1 MRSIWQDL
9 RFGVR
14 MLGRSRGLT
23 SIALLALAL
32 GIGANTA
39 IFSIVNAVL
48 VRPLPYPEPER
59 LVWFWEV
66 QPNLPRAPF
75 SAGDFLDFQAQNQS
89 FEQLAG
95 IHRVSFTMT
104 GRRAA
109 ERLPGMVVTPNFF
122 SALGVQPIIGRNFL
136 PSEGVFGTPRVALL
150 TYGFWQAHFGGEPD
164 VTSQSMVLDGR
175 PVSIVGVLPANFQY
189 PNSRDVE
196 VWVNP
201 VNTVPEVFSAGAD
214 WERELSTNHET
225 HYLNLI
231 ARLKP
236 GVTVQQ
242 AEADVNGIFATLHQK
257 YPATTGHSAK
267 IAPLRELSTGQ
278 VRQPLLVLLAVVGL
292 VLLIA
297 CANIAN
303 LLLARAVGRLR
314 EIAIR
319 SALGAGRLRI
329 IRQLLTESV
338 LLALCGGALGLA
350 LAWGLVRVLVAAS
363 PQELPRVQEV
373 SVDMSVLA
381 FTFGVSLLTGL
392 LFGMGPALAA
402 TRQRL
407 SGFLKEGGRSAT
419 TGRAHNRLRSALV
432 ISEVALS
439 LVLLVGAGLLIRS
452 FGRLLEVKPGFNGDG
467 VVTMWMNF
475 TGERYADKA
484 RSTQLLEQLL
494 PRVAA
499 LPGVEGVAVSN
510 DLPLEGDDTTTGVGN
525 ADGHAPFERGH
536 QPIIGVHGV
545 NPGYFRAMRI
555 ALLRGRELSASDTA
569 SSTPVVVINQK
580 LAQDFWPGQDPIGKH
595 LTIMGDKPSEVVGVV
610 ENVLQNGLA
619 EPVTAE
625 TYVAFSQNPWW
636 PYVSLAV
643 RAKNDPTSVY
653 SAVRSLVS
661 DIDPELPLH
670 DMRPMSKVVA
680 ETMASQKLTLWLVGG
695 FAGLALVLAFVGIYG
710 VMSYSVTE
718 RLHEI
723 GVRVALGAQGRD
735 VLRLVVG
742 HGMRVAALGLLI
754 GVVGA
759 LLATRAM
766 TGLLFGVR
774 PSDPVTYVVI
784 AAVLGLAA
792 LAACYLPAR
801 RATAVD
807 PLLAL
812 RHE

>member
-1 MRSIWQDL
+1 MRSLWQDL

-23 SIALLALAL
+23 TISLLALAL

-48 VRPLPYPEPER
+48 VRPLPYPEPDR

-89 FEQLAG
+89 FEQLAAM
-95 IHRVSFTMT
+95 HRVSFTMT
-104 GRRAA
+104 GRGAA

-122 SALGVQPIIGRNFL
+122 TALGVQPILGRNFL
-136 PSEGVFGTPRVALL
+136 PGEGAFGASRVALL
-150 TYGFWQAHFGGEPD
+150 TYGLWQAHFGGGRD
-164 VTSQSMVLDGR
+164 VTSQTMVLDGR
-175 PVSIVGVLPANFQY
+175 PVAIVGVLPANFQY

-201 VNTVPEVFSAGAD
+201 VNTVPEVFSASAD
-214 WERELSTNHET
+214 WERKLSTNHET

-231 ARLKP
+231 GRLKP
-236 GVTVQQ
+236 GVTAQQ
-242 AEADVNGIFATLHQK
+242 AESDVNGIFATLHQK

-278 VRQPLLVLLAVVGL
+278 VRQTLLVLLAVVGV

-329 IRQLLTESV
+329 VRQLLTESV
-338 LLALCGGALGLA
+338 LLALCGGTLGLG
-350 LAWGLVRVLVAAS
+350 LAWGLVRLLVAAS
-363 PQELPRVQEV
+363 PQELPRVQEI
-373 SVDMSVLA
+373 SVDLSVLT

-402 TRQRL
+402 TRQQL
-407 SGFLKEGGRSAT
+407 GGFLKEGGRGAT

-432 ISEVALS
+432 IGEVALS

-475 TGERYADKA
+475 TGERYTDKTG
-484 RSTQLLEQLL
+484 STRLLEQLL

-510 DLPLEGDDTTTGVGN
+510 DLPLEGDDTTTGVSN
-525 ADGHAPFERGH
+525 ADGHVPFERGH

-545 NPGYFRAMRI
+545 NAGYFRAMGI
-555 ALLRGRELSASDTA
+555 PLLRGRELSASDTA
-569 SSTPVVVINQK
+569 SSTLVVVINQK
-580 LAQDFWPGQDPIGKH
+580 LAEDFWPGQDAIGKH
-595 LTIMGDKPSEVVGVV
+595 LDVMGDNLLEVVGVV
-610 ENVLQNGLA
+610 GNVLHNGLA
-619 EPVTAE
+619 EPVRAE

-643 RAKNDPTSVY
+643 RVKGDTTSAY

-661 DIDPELPLH
+661 EIDPELPVH
-670 DMRPMSKVVA
+670 DMRPMSGVVA
-680 ETMASQKLTLWLVGG
+680 ETMASQRLTLWLVGG
-695 FAGLALVLAFVGIYG
+695 FAWLALVLAFVGIYG

-723 GVRVALGAQGRD
+723 GVRVAMGAQGRD
-735 VLRLVVG
+735 VSRLVIGDGMKIAAIGLLVG
-742 HGMRVAALGLLI
+742 MVAAF
-754 GVVGA
+754 
-759 LLATRAM
+759 LAARAM

-774 PSDPVTYVVI
+774 PSDPLTYLVI

-792 LAACYLPAR
+792 LAACYFPAR

-807 PLLAL
+807 PLVAL

>member
-1 MRSIWQDL
+1 MRSLWQDV
-9 RFGVR
+9 RFGMR

-23 SIALLALAL
+23 AIAIVAMAL

-39 IFSIVNAVL
+39 IFSLVNAVL

-75 SAGDFLDFQAQNQS
+75 SAGDFLDFQAQSQS
-89 FEQLAG
+89 FEELAAM
-95 IHRVSFTMT
+95 HRVNFTMT
-104 GRRAA
+104 GRGAA

-122 SALGVQPIIGRNFL
+122 ATLRVQPILGRAFL
-136 PSEGVFGTPRVALL
+136 PNEGAFGAQRVALL
-150 TYGFWQAHFGGEPD
+150 TYGFWQSRFGGASD
-164 VTSQSMVLDGR
+164 VTSQNIVLDGR

-189 PNSRDVE
+189 PYQRDVQI
-196 VWVNP
+196 WLNP
-201 VNTVPEVFSAGAD
+201 VNTVPEVFSASAD
-214 WERELSTNHET
+214 WERKLSTNHET

-236 GVTVQQ
+236 GVTIQQ

-257 YPATTGHSAK
+257 YPATIGHSAR

-278 VRQPLLVLLAVVGL
+278 VRQTLLILLAVVGL

-319 SALGAGRLRI
+319 NALGAGRLRI

-338 LLALCGGALGLA
+338 LLGLCGGALGLA
-350 LAWGLVRVLVAAS
+350 LAWWLVQLLVAAS

-373 SVDMSVLA
+373 SVDLRVLA

-392 LFGMGPALAA
+392 LFGIGPALAV
-402 TRQRL
+402 TRQ
-407 SGFLKEGGRSAT
+407 GVGEALKEGGRGAT
-419 TGRAHNRLRSALV
+419 TGRGHNRLRSLLV
-432 ISEVALS
+432 MAEVALS
-439 LVLLVGAGLLIRS
+439 LVLLVGAGLLLRS
-452 FGRLLEVKPGFNGDG
+452 FARMLEVKPGFRGDG

-475 TGERYADKA
+475 TSERYAEKG
-484 RSTQLLEQLL
+484 RSTQLLDELL

-510 DLPLEGDDTTTGVGN
+510 DLPLEGDDTTTGVHT
-525 ADGHAPFERGH
+525 ADGHAPFEQGH
-536 QPIIGVHGV
+536 QPLIGVHAV
-545 NPGYFRAMRI
+545 NAGYFHAMGI
-555 ALLRGRELSASDTA
+555 PLLRGRELSASDTA
-569 SSTPVVVINQK
+569 NSPLVVVINQK
-580 LAQDFWPGQDPIGKH
+580 LADTLWPGQDPIEKH
-595 LTIMGDKPSEVVGVV
+595 FNVMSDKQSEVVGVV
-610 ENVLQNGLA
+610 GNVLHNGLA
-619 EPVTAE
+619 EPMTAE
-625 TYVAFSQNPWW
+625 SYVAFSQNPWA
-636 PYVSLAV
+636 YACLAI
-643 RAKNDPTSVY
+643 RAKGDPTAVY

-661 DIDPELPLH
+661 EIDPELPVH
-670 DMRPMSKVVA
+670 HMRPMSQVVMD
-680 ETMASQKLTLWLVGG
+680 TMAAQRLTLWLVGG
-695 FAGLALVLAFVGIYG
+695 FATLALVLAFVGIYG

-723 GVRVALGAQGRD
+723 GVRVVLGAQARD

-742 HGMRVAALGLLI
+742 HGMKVAATGLVAGILGALTATRVMTALLFEVQPSDPLTY
-754 GVVGA
+754 GVIAA
-759 LLATRAM
+759 LLAM
-766 TGLLFGVR
+766 V
-774 PSDPVTYVVI
+774 
-784 AAVLGLAA
+784 A

-801 RATAVD
+801 RAKAID
-807 PLLAL
+807 PLIAL

>member
-1 MRSIWQDL
+1 
-9 RFGVR
+9 
-14 MLGRSRGLT
+14 
-23 SIALLALAL
+23 
-32 GIGANTA
+32 
-39 IFSIVNAVL
+39 
-48 VRPLPYPEPER
+48 
-59 LVWFWEV
+59 
-66 QPNLPRAPF
+66 
-75 SAGDFLDFQAQNQS
+75 
-89 FEQLAG
+89 
-95 IHRVSFTMT
+95 
-104 GRRAA
+104 
-109 ERLPGMVVTPNFF
+109 
-122 SALGVQPIIGRNFL
+122 
-136 PSEGVFGTPRVALL
+136 
-150 TYGFWQAHFGGEPD
+150 
-164 VTSQSMVLDGR
+164 
-175 PVSIVGVLPANFQY
+175 
-189 PNSRDVE
+189 
-196 VWVNP
+196 
-201 VNTVPEVFSAGAD
+201 
-214 WERELSTNHET
+214 
-225 HYLNLI
+225 
-231 ARLKP
+231 
-236 GVTVQQ
+236 
-242 AEADVNGIFATLHQK
+242 
-257 YPATTGHSAK
+257 
-267 IAPLRELSTGQ
+267 
-278 VRQPLLVLLAVVGL
+278 
-292 VLLIA
+292 
-297 CANIAN
+297 
-303 LLLARAVGRLR
+303 
-314 EIAIR
+314 
-319 SALGAGRLRI
+319 
-329 IRQLLTESV
+329 
-338 LLALCGGALGLA
+338 
-350 LAWGLVRVLVAAS
+350 
-363 PQELPRVQEV
+363 
-373 SVDMSVLA
+373 
-381 FTFGVSLLTGL
+381 
-392 LFGMGPALAA
+392 
-402 TRQRL
+402 
-407 SGFLKEGGRSAT
+407 
-419 TGRAHNRLRSALV
+419 
-432 ISEVALS
+432 
-439 LVLLVGAGLLIRS
+439 
-452 FGRLLEVKPGFNGDG
+452 
-467 VVTMWMNF
+467 
-475 TGERYADKA
+475 
-484 RSTQLLEQLL
+484 
-494 PRVAA
+494 
-499 LPGVEGVAVSN
+499 
-510 DLPLEGDDTTTGVGN
+510 
-525 ADGHAPFERGH
+525 
-536 QPIIGVHGV
+536 
-545 NPGYFRAMRI
+545 MRI